1 MAHDETNQKVYE
13 LEFLLREEV
22 LKCEELR
29 AENDLLRETLERLAL
44 NKNVD
49 TSKFN
54 TVRINDVL
62 KSGDRKQHH
71 SEDNDESKVDD
82 DQNTGE
88 DQSDKKDKGNTDI
101 SAKYQ
106 EQEEIM
112 FTLDNEN
119 NNLKEQVEELR
130 NINETAKDELHDAI
144 KSLREAKKLEDD
156 YKVLKSNYNRILQEN
171 EERINEQTT
180 VRMEEL
186 HCKTQEVETLKSK
199 LEETEV
205 ALIDATREKS
215 REKSKILDDNNRF
228 ETPSKY
234 QYDLMKI
241 ELENTKEVLKE
252 HDKRDTDLRHQNIFE
267 QERLQHEN
275 QELQKEVEKIKKNY
289 KGELDSEKERFEDR
303 LKDLTEAFDK
313 KDREKEMLE
322 NDLKHLEVRFTEFAG
337 VDSLMDAIRNRNL
350 ELEKENDEINT
361 GLKSLWSKISII
373 SSLNDD
379 SKKSSVIG
387 AHDFS
392 NDLNVNG
399 RQIINEQTRK
409 FHDIQN
415 SQQDLNS
422 HIELKD
428 KKITELIHESQK
440 GKEAYN
446 EMEAR
451 NYELMGELEIFG
463 EELDNM
469 KNQED
474 EGFKKLEDL
483 ENEKRQLAEEN
494 RQMMRIFDPE
504 KIRLLEDKISE
515 LQIETKSTEEL
526 FDKLIDG
533 YGSGSEVGSTVR
545 LYQNVLIDHNRVK
558 SEIQKNKREM
568 FEDDFID
575 QDTANYKKRLVELRD
590 ALNENTKKEMK
601 LQEKLD
607 GATAKLDET
616 MKAHKSKVDSLQK
629 KDADIER
636 VIFFGLKNR

>member
-1 MAHDETNQKVYE
+1 M
-13 LEFLLREEV
+13 
-22 LKCEELR
+22 
-29 AENDLLRETLERLAL
+29 
-44 NKNVD
+44 
-49 TSKFN
+49 
-54 TVRINDVL
+54 
-62 KSGDRKQHH
+62 
-71 SEDNDESKVDD
+71 
-82 DQNTGE
+82 
-88 DQSDKKDKGNTDI
+88 
-101 SAKYQ
+101 
-106 EQEEIM
+106 
-112 FTLDNEN
+112 
-119 NNLKEQVEELR
+119 
-130 NINETAKDELHDAI
+130 
-144 KSLREAKKLEDD
+144 
-156 YKVLKSNYNRILQEN
+156 
-171 EERINEQTT
+171 
-180 VRMEEL
+180 
-186 HCKTQEVETLKSK
+186 
-199 LEETEV
+199 
-205 ALIDATREKS
+205 
-215 REKSKILDDNNRF
+215 
-228 ETPSKY
+228 
-234 QYDLMKI
+234 
-241 ELENTKEVLKE
+241 
-252 HDKRDTDLRHQNIFE
+252 
-267 QERLQHEN
+267 
-275 QELQKEVEKIKKNY
+275 
-289 KGELDSEKERFEDR
+289 
-303 LKDLTEAFDK
+303 
-313 KDREKEMLE
+313 
-322 NDLKHLEVRFTEFAG
+322 
-337 VDSLMDAIRNRNL
+337 
-350 ELEKENDEINT
+350 
-361 GLKSLWSKISII
+361 
-373 SSLNDD
+373 
-379 SKKSSVIG
+379 
-387 AHDFS
+387 
-392 NDLNVNG
+392 
-399 RQIINEQTRK
+399 
-409 FHDIQN
+409 
-415 SQQDLNS
+415 NS